1 MIPVR
6 TTIVGIATLVL
17 TLGPAWAA
25 DHSGTVVAVDPAKG
39 TIVIDEIGPWQTKGG
54 KTISTHRTFVVEPA
68 TQFVTLKRRP
78 EPGPSGWRG
87 EFVEAPLGAWA
98 VSKGDFV
105 TVRVEEK
112 EKRSVAT
119 RIAVTAM
126 AE

>member
-6 TTIVGIATLVL
+6 TMLAAVTTLVL
-17 TLGPAWAA
+17 TFGPAWAA

-39 TIVIDEIGPWQTKGG
+39 TIVIDEIGPWEMKSGR
-54 KTISTHRTFVVEPA
+54 TISTQRTFLVEPS
-68 TQFVTLKRRP
+68 TQFVMLKRRP
-78 EPGPSGWRG
+78 EPGPSGWPG

-105 TVRVEEK
+105 TVRVKEEA
-112 EKRSVAT
+112 KRSIAT
-119 RIAVTAM
+119 RVAVTVM